1 MEGVKYLEGHV
12 LAMKDKPLFSNDQI
26 VNITDIQRKWRSVVE
41 PKLKKLPFLMMFSG
55 SEPKATILSYKRFEE
70 LWKKVKEASELQ
82 LKIEL
87 LYRILESEKNEKTT
101 ISLADVIS
109 KAGITAEDLEA
120 APDVELEN
128 D

>member
-1 MEGVKYLEGHV
+1 MEGHV